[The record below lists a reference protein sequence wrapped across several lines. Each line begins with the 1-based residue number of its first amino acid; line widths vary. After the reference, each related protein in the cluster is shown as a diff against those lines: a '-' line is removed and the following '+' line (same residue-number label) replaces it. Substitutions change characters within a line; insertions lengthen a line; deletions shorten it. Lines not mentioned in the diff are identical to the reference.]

1 VHAHKHKRD
10 VEEVKTLAGRLLA
23 AMEQDKYMVRTA
35 PKPSTQLANST
46 L

>member
-1 VHAHKHKRD
+1 VHAHKHKGD

-35 PKPSTQLANST
+35 PQT
-46 L
+46 LDPAY